1 MRFMVSKIRNES
13 GLKNLIDELK
23 NQNENNKLKKEYN
36 IYIDFEQS
44 NSKKMKFIS
53 NFIFNN
59 FKDDKYNY
67 IFIIH
72 INRNF
77 NKNKNERIYS
87 LPDINPEID
96 QLFIDNLNGN
106 NKMTLTDL
114 LKKDIIKILEE
125 NKDEL
130 KLKEEFNK
138 ILINTLTKELNEKGF
153 ENNIIDTY
161 ISEIENY
168 MKEEDIIKDKIIE
181 ITYKFID
188 NNNDEEK
195 KCKDII
201 NKIYKENYINQYDID
216 ITSCIIKYIKE
227 NIFNTYLKKIFLILE
242 DNNIFTTI
250 LDLKKNGY
258 KVLTQNL
265 VEEIV
270 TKYLDEI
277 TIEKNEIYKPKFL
290 YNYNIPGFYNF
301 YINISDYI
309 NKNITPN
316 YFSNEKKI
324 RELLKADVDKIR
336 EFHEKEESLLN
347 DVNKYIANNK
357 FIMDIVNKISMD
369 LIFEDY
375 ITYYLQKYRNKDD
388 FYNKDDIYHKLI
400 ELLLK
405 LRYNE
410 ENEIIKNNDKINI
423 LIIKII
429 WIESN
434 VNYII
439 NIFKIFESAI
449 PIFNNSNTLFNKI
462 EDLILKENEIKIN
475 YIINEMKNPEHT
487 KEVNECYYLLLASI
501 CYSITSDE
509 IELKELNNKG
519 DNEIEVTHYL
529 SILIDIN
536 KILQNLNND
545 LYIYLNE
552 MYIIDELIKIIEL
565 FTKKNNIKKINEIKN
580 LMRENAYIIQKNDN
594 NKDKLSEELIKN
606 FETIYDLII
615 KDEVIEKND
624 KDYYYDKIRY
634 IIFKEIKKIPDINY
648 RYKIFEKLLESDEMI
663 KKSND
668 IFQILLKNYVKK
680 DKYKDNRNNILSSE
694 EYIVKLIDNKLKN
707 NFVLSETL
715 LYFFEKNSLNYLNNI
730 IGTKKEI
737 VKENKKKESI
747 IISLEDEPLDILK
760 DCIEVLNFY
769 IFEPNKLKS

>member
-1 MRFMVSKIRNES
+1 
-13 GLKNLIDELK
+13 
-23 NQNENNKLKKEYN
+23 
-36 IYIDFEQS
+36 
-44 NSKKMKFIS
+44 
-53 NFIFNN
+53 
-59 FKDDKYNY
+59 
-67 IFIIH
+67 
-72 INRNF
+72 
-77 NKNKNERIYS
+77 
-87 LPDINPEID
+87 
-96 QLFIDNLNGN
+96 
-106 NKMTLTDL
+106 
-114 LKKDIIKILEE
+114 
-125 NKDEL
+125 
-130 KLKEEFNK
+130 
-138 ILINTLTKELNEKGF
+138 
-153 ENNIIDTY
+153 
-161 ISEIENY
+161 
-168 MKEEDIIKDKIIE
+168 
-181 ITYKFID
+181 
-188 NNNDEEK
+188 
-195 KCKDII
+195 
-201 NKIYKENYINQYDID
+201 
-216 ITSCIIKYIKE
+216 
-227 NIFNTYLKKIFLILE
+227 
-242 DNNIFTTI
+242 
-250 LDLKKNGY
+250 
-258 KVLTQNL
+258 
-265 VEEIV
+265 
-270 TKYLDEI
+270 
-277 TIEKNEIYKPKFL
+277 
-290 YNYNIPGFYNF
+290 
-301 YINISDYI
+301 
-309 NKNITPN
+309 
-316 YFSNEKKI
+316 
-324 RELLKADVDKIR
+324 
-336 EFHEKEESLLN
+336 
-347 DVNKYIANNK
+347 
-357 FIMDIVNKISMD
+357 MDIVNKISMD

-648 RYKIFEKLLESDEMI
+648 RYKIFEKLLESDEMV